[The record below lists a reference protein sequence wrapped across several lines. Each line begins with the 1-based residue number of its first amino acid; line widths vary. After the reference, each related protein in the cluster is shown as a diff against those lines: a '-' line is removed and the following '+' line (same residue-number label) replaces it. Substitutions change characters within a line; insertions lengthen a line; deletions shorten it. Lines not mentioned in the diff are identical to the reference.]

1 MIDFA
6 AKLKGL
12 REIRG
17 WSQEELAKRLKV
29 SRSTIGNY
37 EQGTR
42 EPRFEDLEAIADVF
56 NCPMS
61 YLLND
66 SKSSLT
72 VELTDYEEQI
82 IHAFRNASY
91 DIQIAVCAVLGV
103 NSDDIP
109 RKSIDYFL
117 SGGYD
122 EEI

>member
-6 AKLKGL
+6 TKLKGL
-12 REIRG
+12 RDIRG

-72 VELTDYEEQI
+72 VELTDFEEQI
-82 IHAFRNASY
+82 IHAFRNAST
-91 DIQIAVCAVLGV
+91 DTQAAVCAVLGIKGD
-103 NSDDIP
+103 SA
-109 RKSIDYFL
+109 RMT
-117 SGGYD
+117 D
-122 EEI
+122 ESTDSSKGA